1 MEYSYKRIW
10 QISYP
15 IILGG
20 LAQAIINIT
29 DSAFMGRVS
38 EVALGAAAI
47 GGLFYVTIF
56 MLGFGFGV
64 GAQIIIARL
73 DGEKKPKEIGEV
85 FHHTLYFLLLLGLVS
100 YLFLYFIAPYTLRSF
115 VNSNAIYDSSVAF
128 IQMRSWGIFFTF
140 IIVALRAFF
149 VGIADT
155 KIVSYSTILSAVLNI
170 ILNYVFVFGKF
181 GYAPM
186 GIAGSALASN
196 LSEAI
201 ACIYAIIYT
210 FKTVDRNHYSL
221 FKFDSLKIK
230 LERVKSIFVVA
241 APVMFQLFLAV
252 FSWFVF
258 FMIVEKIGER
268 ELAISNLV
276 RNAYI
281 ILMIPLIG
289 FSSATNTII
298 SNLIGQKKQNEVFS
312 TMYRICIMSIVATA
326 ILMLVNL
333 VLATQVLSIFTNDL
347 SLIKDTLP
355 CIYIISGSLILFSFT
370 TIILGSVSGT
380 GNTMASL
387 IIEFITIVFYLW
399 ASYIMAVSL
408 KSSIE
413 MVWAVEYVYFIFMGG
428 LAYLYLRKGNWRELV

>member
-170 ILNYVFVFGKF
+170 ILNYVFVLVSSDM
-181 GYAPM
+181 PQWV
-186 GIAGSALASN
+186 L
-196 LSEAI
+196 
-201 ACIYAIIYT
+201 
-210 FKTVDRNHYSL
+210 
-221 FKFDSLKIK
+221 
-230 LERVKSIFVVA
+230 
-241 APVMFQLFLAV
+241 PAV
-252 FSWFVF
+252 
-258 FMIVEKIGER
+258 
-268 ELAISNLV
+268 L
-276 RNAYI
+276 
-281 ILMIPLIG
+281 
-289 FSSATNTII
+289 
-298 SNLIGQKKQNEVFS
+298 
-312 TMYRICIMSIVATA
+312 
-326 ILMLVNL
+326 
-333 VLATQVLSIFTNDL
+333 
-347 SLIKDTLP
+347 
-355 CIYIISGSLILFSFT
+355 
-370 TIILGSVSGT
+370 
-380 GNTMASL
+380 
-387 IIEFITIVFYLW
+387 
-399 ASYIMAVSL
+399 
-408 KSSIE
+408 
-413 MVWAVEYVYFIFMGG
+413 
-428 LAYLYLRKGNWRELV
+428 